1 MTKTVWR
8 IATDTK
14 TYEADDLSGAGA
26 KATGGRWNEPGLPV
40 IYTSEN
46 QSLACLETLVH
57 LNAGGLPLNRYLV
70 AITIHTAIWSKAQT
84 ATPATLP
91 IGWDAEP
98 AARPSIQF
106 GTHWLKSASSAL
118 LKVPSVIVPG
128 ELNILINP
136 LHIDS
141 SAITAQKLGRWLYDP
156 RLVCTK
162 PPITLP

>member
-14 TYEADDLSGAGA
+14 TYAADDPSGAGA

-57 LNAGGLPLNRYLV
+57 LNAGGLPFNRYLV
-70 AITIHTAIWSKAQT
+70 AITIPAAIWRKTQT
-84 ATPATLP
+84 TTPAALP
-91 IGWDAEP
+91 VGWDAEP

-106 GTHWLKSASSAL
+106 GTRWLKSASSAL
-118 LKVPSVIVPG
+118 LKVPSVIVPD
-128 ELNILINP
+128 EFNILINP
-136 LHIDS
+136 LHTDI
-141 SAITAQKLGRWLYDP
+141 SAITAQKGRKWLYDP
-156 RLVCTK
+156 RL
-162 PPITLP
+162 LHS